1 MRCGERGSL
10 NECRNTT
17 IVAIMVWFSAQ
28 HLGMLP
34 PNSHPTVVHCTE
46 VETSSEIATCS
57 LIAAP
62 SARKLPSSCKKTCK
76 TYFMHVNK

>member
-57 LIAAP
+57 LIVRPKCSKAALILQKDLQDILH
-62 SARKLPSSCKKTCK
+62 ACE
-76 TYFMHVNK
+76 